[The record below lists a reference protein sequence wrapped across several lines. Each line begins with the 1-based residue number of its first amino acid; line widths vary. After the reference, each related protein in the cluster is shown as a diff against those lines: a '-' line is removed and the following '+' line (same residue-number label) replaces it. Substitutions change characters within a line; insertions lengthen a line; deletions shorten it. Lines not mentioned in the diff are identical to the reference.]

1 MSPSSTSYAG
11 TIPFVIEQTARGER
25 SYDIFSRL
33 LKDNIIFIGTAIDD
47 WLANLVIAQMLFL
60 EAEDPE
66 KDIHLYINSPG
77 GSTTAGM
84 AIYDTMQFIRPDVAT
99 ICYGIAMSMGSLLLA
114 GGAPGKRMALPNSR
128 ILIHQPSGGFEGPS
142 SDIEIHAREVLALR
156 ARVDEIYA
164 THTGQSIERVH
175 ADMERDRYFTGE
187 EALAYGLVDR
197 VIERRELSGR
207 ARGFA
212 RTSG

>member
-33 LKDNIIFIGTAIDD
+33 LKDNIIFIGTQIDD

-77 GSTTAGM
+77 GSTTSGM
-84 AIYDTMQFIRPDVAT
+84 AIYDTMQFIRPDVQTLCVGQA
-99 ICYGIAMSMGSLLLA
+99 ASMAAVLLA
-114 GGAPGKRMALPNSR
+114 CGTAGKRFALPNSR
-128 ILIHQPSGGFEGPS
+128 VLIHQPWGGAQGQA
-142 SDIEIHAREVLALR
+142 SDIAIQAKEILRIKDRLNQVLAF
-156 ARVDEIYA
+156 
-164 THTGQSIERVH
+164 HTKQP
-175 ADMERDRYFTGE
+175 
-187 EALAYGLVDR
+187 VDR
-197 VIERRELSGR
+197 IITDTDRDFIMEAGQAKEYGIVDQVISKREK
-207 ARGFA
+207 
-212 RTSG
+212 

>member
-33 LKDNIIFIGTAIDD
+33 LKDNIIFIGTQIDD

-84 AIYDTMQFIRPDVAT
+84 AIYDTMQFIRPDVQTLCVGQA
-99 ICYGIAMSMGSLLLA
+99 ASMAAVLLA
-114 GGAPGKRMALPNSR
+114 CGTAGKRFALPNSR
-128 ILIHQPSGGFEGPS
+128 VLIHQPWGGTQGQA
-142 SDIEIHAREVLALR
+142 SDIAIQAKEILRIKDRLNQVLAF
-156 ARVDEIYA
+156 
-164 THTGQSIERVH
+164 HTKQP
-175 ADMERDRYFTGE
+175 
-187 EALAYGLVDR
+187 VDR
-197 VIERRELSGR
+197 IITDTDRDFIMEAGQAKEYGIVDQVISK
-207 ARGFA
+207 
-212 RTSG
+212 